1 MMERGCAV
9 SLSSAAGLF
18 GCLVNGVA
26 LHPRCLLSGYKTPME
41 VAHAFSAPLD
51 EIYLYIFCFLLSLFF
66 SFFLFLYLQSMPRR
80 REGGGGGG
88 GEIGNKLAVSA
99 RIVNLSWDLPVHIPP
114 FRRTWVC
121 NSSVSPPPP

>member
-1 MMERGCAV
+1 M
-9 SLSSAAGLF
+9 SSAAGLF

-66 SFFLFLYLQSMPRR
+66 FSFFFF
-80 REGGGGGG
+80 
-88 GEIGNKLAVSA
+88 I
-99 RIVNLSWDLPVHIPP
+99 
-114 FRRTWVC
+114 
-121 NSSVSPPPP
+121 SSRCPEEEKEEEEEEEK